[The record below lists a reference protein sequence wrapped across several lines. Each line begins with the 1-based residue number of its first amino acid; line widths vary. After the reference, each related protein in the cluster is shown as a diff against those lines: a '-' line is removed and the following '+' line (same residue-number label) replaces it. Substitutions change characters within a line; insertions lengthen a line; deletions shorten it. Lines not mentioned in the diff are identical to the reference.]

1 MFFQTG
7 FKCDLSLCLFIICG
21 HDVSTEKH
29 ISDFFEDWL
38 QNTDSKNLLS
48 PLGKDFDLVKI
59 GCNVEICLCFFWL

>member
-1 MFFQTG
+1 M
-7 FKCDLSLCLFIICG
+7 
-21 HDVSTEKH
+21 STEKH

-59 GCNVEICLCFFWL
+59 GCNVEICFFFFFFGYRILAS